1 MQQILSIVSHAA
13 RALETPNNFSLIVGD
28 REFVERAHRARH
40 EENNIARSHEDDV
53 SSFQAKS
60 RVDDRVG
67 RVERQLVD
75 FDVLVFV
82 TSRRDPD
89 VKTACVMRRL
99 SDDVNDTRRST
110 G

>member
-1 MQQILSIVSHAA
+1 M
-13 RALETPNNFSLIVGD
+13 GD

-67 RVERQLVD
+67 RVGSAQLDRAAVERQLVD